1 MNKDVTH
8 GKEQSYKCMAWLIIP
23 SNMKNFIKIMECPV
37 FVRLKKKTIYLSN
50 FNFGKNNNGVS
61 SQIQQ

>member
-23 SNMKNFIKIMECPV
+23 SNMINFIKIMECPV
-37 FVRLKKKTIYLSN
+37 FVRFK
-50 FNFGKNNNGVS
+50 KNNLS
-61 SQIQQ
+61 IQF